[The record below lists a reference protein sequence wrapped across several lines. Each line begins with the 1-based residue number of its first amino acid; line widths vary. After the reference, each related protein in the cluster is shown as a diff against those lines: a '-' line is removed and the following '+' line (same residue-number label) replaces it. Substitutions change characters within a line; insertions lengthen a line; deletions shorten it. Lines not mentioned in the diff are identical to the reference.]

1 MDLVLKADKQA
12 VETALQ
18 NKAETSKVQ
27 EIKES
32 IDELEKKLTA
42 KIDEAS
48 AALQASAEE
57 AA

>member
-1 MDLVLKADKQA
+1 M
-12 VETALQ
+12 ETALQ